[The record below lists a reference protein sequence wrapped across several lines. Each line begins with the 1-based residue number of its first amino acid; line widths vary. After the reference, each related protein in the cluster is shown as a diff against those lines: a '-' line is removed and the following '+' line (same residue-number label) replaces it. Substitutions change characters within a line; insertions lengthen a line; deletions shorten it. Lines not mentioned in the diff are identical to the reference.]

1 MNMSTIESMK
11 DYIKMKIDERGFD
24 ENGDILIDFSGLCDD
39 TDVILAA
46 AELGCE
52 ATLAQRGEGCWWIS
66 LSDSNW
72 RTFDAA
78 KFLADDG
85 KAVIIGIRV
94 NEKTREAHE
103 AVLDPYYGWDSD
115 ISYAAIGIDSS
126 DVACAL
132 DFEGARASGYRFP
145 ED

>member
-1 MNMSTIESMK
+1 MK
-11 DYIKMKIDERGFD
+11 EYIK
-24 ENGDILIDFSGLCDD
+24 
-39 TDVILAA
+39 
-46 AELGCE
+46 
-52 ATLAQRGEGCWWIS
+52 
-66 LSDSNW
+66 SDSNW

-85 KAVIIGIRV
+85 STVIIGIRV

-126 DVACAL
+126 DVANAL
-132 DFEGARASGYRFP
+132 DFEGARAAGYKFP

>member
-1 MNMSTIESMK
+1 MSVRYAKEFITAEISR
-11 DYIKMKIDERGFD
+11 RGFD
-24 ENGDILIDFSGLCDD
+24 ENGDIKIDFAGLCEAA
-39 TDVILAA
+39 DVVLAA
-46 AELGCE
+46 AELGYE
-52 ATLAQRGEGCWWIS
+52 AIPAYQGQGCWWIS
-66 LSDSNW
+66 LSTSSW

-78 KFLADDG
+78 EIDG
-85 KAVIIGIRV
+85 KIVGIRV
-94 NEKTREAHE
+94 NDATREAHE
-103 AVLDPYYGWDSD
+103 AVLDADGWDSD

>member
-1 MNMSTIESMK
+1 MSRTIELK
-11 DYIKMKIDERGFD
+11 EYIQNQISDRGFD

-46 AELGCE
+46 AELGYE
-52 ATLAQRGEGCWWIS
+52 ATPAQRGEGCWWIS
-66 LSDSNW
+66 KSDSNW

-78 KFLADDG
+78 EIDG
-85 KAVIIGIRV
+85 KIVGIRV
-94 NEKTREAHE
+94 NDKTGEAHE

-115 ISYAAIGIDSS
+115 FDYPSIDIDSS
-126 DVACAL
+126 DVAGAL
-132 DFEGARASGYRFP
+132 DFEGARAAGYRFP

>member
-1 MNMSTIESMK
+1 MSIESMK

-24 ENGDILIDFSGLCDD
+24 ENGDVLIDFSGLCEAA
-39 TDVILAA
+39 DVVLAA
-46 AELGCE
+46 AELGYE
-52 ATLAQRGEGCWWIS
+52 ATPAQRGEGCWWIS
-66 LSDSNW
+66 KSTSNW
-72 RTFDAA
+72 RTYDAA
-78 KFLADDG
+78 EFVG
-85 KAVIIGIRV
+85 YYGETVIIGIRV
-94 NEKTREAHE
+94 NDATREAHE
-103 AVLDPYYGWDSD
+103 AVLDADGWDSD